1 MLPSIPID
9 VTNRRARS
17 LSTKKIKKPVEGSI
31 SVLVGV
37 AAPRH
42 HPHRAVGEPMNTDQV
57 SIVPSS
63 AAESVCGA
71 RLAVQQLISE
81 VRAAFA
87 EMDELLERAERL
99 ISSSRHRSHQTTVV
113 IGGALA
119 APTMQ
124 GPLCR

>member
-1 MLPSIPID
+1 VLGVCQPEKPKSLWKVLSLFLSASRRR
-9 VTNRRARS
+9 VTIR
-17 LSTKKIKKPVEGSI
+17 T
-31 SVLVGV
+31 
-37 AAPRH
+37 
-42 HPHRAVGEPMNTDQV
+42 AVGEPMNTDQV

-63 AAESVCGA
+63 AAESICGA

-124 GPLCR
+124 GPPCR